1 MVIMKFPV
9 LNYDFRTQQSQ
20 PVSVDSSG
28 GGFEKWSSEHL
39 SQSVNFFGTHVNFR
53 IAFLCGFRPLSRAE
67 IAVERIDGELFTLQ
81 KYYIGIF

>member
-1 MVIMKFPV
+1 MISEHNNPNRYRWIALV
-9 LNYDFRTQQSQ
+9 
-20 PVSVDSSG
+20 VDLKNG
-28 GGFEKWSSEHL
+28 REHL